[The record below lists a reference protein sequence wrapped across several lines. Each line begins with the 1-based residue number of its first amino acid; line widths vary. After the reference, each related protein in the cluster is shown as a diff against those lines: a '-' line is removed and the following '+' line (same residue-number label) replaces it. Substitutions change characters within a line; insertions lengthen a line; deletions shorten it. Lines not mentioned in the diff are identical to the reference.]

1 MSRPK
6 RPDHAITVETKV
18 AFHQCDPL
26 GVVWHGRYFEW
37 LELAR
42 TELFA
47 SVNLEVDQIRALG
60 HRMYVVDVKCRYMAP
75 LAYIDSVAISA
86 WFGVGTPLIRVNYDI
101 YNSKTN
107 RWSARA
113 STVLATTDA
122 AGQLLSRTPDAI
134 LERLPV
140 G

>member
-6 RPDHAITVETKV
+6 RPDHAVTVETKV

-26 GVVWHGRYFEW
+26 GVAWHGRYLEW

-47 SVNLEVDQIRALG
+47 SVDLEVDQIRGLG
-60 HRMYVVDVKCRYMAP
+60 HRMYVVDLKVRYMAP
-75 LAYIDSVAISA
+75 LAYADPVAITA
-86 WFGVGTPLIRVNYDI
+86 WFGAGEPLIRVNYDI
-101 YNSKTN
+101 YNSATN

-122 AGQLLSRTPDAI
+122 AGDLLPTTPHAI

>member
-6 RPDHAITVETKV
+6 RPDHAVTVHTKV

-26 GVVWHGRYFEW
+26 AVAWHGRYFEW
-37 LELAR
+37 LEQAR

-47 SVNLEVDQIRALG
+47 SVDLEVHQIRGLG
-60 HRMYVVDVKCRYMAP
+60 HRMYIVEAKCRYMAP
-75 LAYIDSVAISA
+75 LAYGDPVCITA
-86 WFGVGTPLIRVNYDI
+86 WFGAAAPLIRIAYDI
-101 YNSKTN
+101 YNPSN
-107 RWSARA
+107 GRWSARA

-122 AGQLLSRTPDAI
+122 QGVLLPKTPDAI
-134 LERLPV
+134 LQRLPV